1 MYIQIYIS
9 VRLKILNRIIL
20 LLDKRIERALQA
32 ADIAGRYMGV
42 DLGGLDIGVAEQ
54 FLEAGHTRSLRSG

>member
-20 LLDKRIERALQA
+20 LLRRKVSPM
-32 ADIAGRYMGV
+32 Y
-42 DLGGLDIGVAEQ
+42 LD
-54 FLEAGHTRSLRSG
+54 HTNE